1 MELGWFRKIW
11 WWVSGNLGGDTL
23 DKLVIEGG
31 KPLSGTI
38 RIHGAKNAALP
49 ILAAAILADGAV
61 ELHNVPQLL
70 DIEVMLDILRGLGC
84 RASHDGYTVVIDSS
98 GLRTSHIP
106 EDLMRQMRSSIFLM
120 GPLLAKYREVHIY
133 QPGGCAI
140 GERKIDLHLR
150 GLQALGAKI
159 EQKGNLMTC
168 RADQLVGSAI
178 HLDFPSVGATENIM
192 MAAVLA
198 EGKTVLSNAAREPEI
213 VDLQNFLNCMGA
225 KVSGAGSDT
234 ITIEGVNNL
243 RGTQYEVIP
252 DRIVAGTLMIA
263 AAATRGAVTLT
274 NAYSEHLV
282 SLIHILRRAGVQIAT
297 SNGII
302 NVTSFGRP
310 RAVDRVVTSPYPA
323 FPTDLQSQL
332 MVLLTLSDGVSVVK
346 ETIFEGRFKHVDEL
360 SRMGADIR
368 VDLSSAI
375 VRGVNKLYGT
385 TVEATDLRAGAALV
399 IAGLAAEGS
408 TVIER
413 IHHIDRGYDGIEN
426 MFTRLGARIKRIAA
440 VPKLDMANG

>member
-1 MELGWFRKIW
+1 M
-11 WWVSGNLGGDTL
+11 

-49 ILAAAILADGAV
+49 IMAAAILADGV
-61 ELHNVPQLL
+61 VQLENVPKLL
-70 DIEVMLDILRGLGC
+70 DIEVMQHIMRRIGC
-84 RASHDGYTVVIDSS
+84 RTSHEGNVVTIDNTDLHSA
-98 GLRTSHIP
+98 HIP

-120 GPLLAKYREVHIY
+120 GPLLARYKEVHIY

-150 GLQALGAKI
+150 GLQALGAKLSY
-159 EQKGNLMTC
+159 EGNRITC
-168 RADQLVGSAI
+168 RAPYLIGTDV

-192 MAAVLA
+192 MAAVMA
-198 EGKTVLSNAAREPEI
+198 EGTTVLTNAAREPEI
-213 VDLQNFLNCMGA
+213 VDLQHFLNKLGA

-234 ITIEGVNNL
+234 ITIEGVKKL
-243 RGTQYEVIP
+243 EGCRYEIMP

-274 NAYSEHLV
+274 NAHAGHLT
-282 SLIHILRRAGVQIAT
+282 SLIHILRRAGVQIAI
-297 SNGII
+297 SDGII

-310 RAVDRVVTSPYPA
+310 KAVERIVTSPYPA

-332 MVLLTLSDGVSVVK
+332 MVLLSLADGVSTMK

-360 SRMGADIR
+360 SRMGANIR
-368 VDLSSAI
+368 VDLSSAY
-375 VRGVNKLYGT
+375 VKGRSRLYGA

-399 IAGLAAEGS
+399 IAGLAAQGR
-408 TVIER
+408 TVIEQV
-413 IHHIDRGYDGIEN
+413 HHIDRGYDRIEHI
-426 MFTRLGARIKRIAA
+426 FTRLGANIERTTTMTNSEYSA
-440 VPKLDMANG
+440 VDMKQA